1 MFKIDKAQIASM
13 LLSVGL
19 LGCAAGSA
27 AAAVRV
33 EGQVQAGRG
42 PLANSTVTLWAASAD
57 EPRQLGQTRTN
68 SDGRFEITSQETPSP
83 DATLYIVAKGGEATV
98 NKGSGDNPAA
108 ALLAVLGNAPPPAVI
123 GTTLSDRAAVSNE
136 GKKTDEGKVR
146 VEHDGGPL

>member
-1 MFKIDKAQIASM
+1 M

-83 DATLYIVAKGGEATV
+83 DATLYVVAKGGEATV

-108 ALLAVLGNAPPPAVI
+108 ALLAVLGNAPPPEVVI
-123 GTTLSDRAAVSNE
+123 DEMTTLASVIRSSS
-136 GKKTDEGKVR
+136 T
-146 VEHDGGPL
+146 GPLSRVRRSLFKSRPATCPISLI